1 MASSIK
7 ITIQNKDKL
16 VAALKNYPAKA
27 LPELKK
33 ATSAAAFLIEGES
46 KMRSPV
52 DTGRLRASIATSLG
66 VGQLGIGA
74 IVQTNVFYAVYVHE
88 GTRKMSGRPFMKQAV
103 DSLEGRIA
111 GIYTDAIERIVSS
124 I

>member
-1 MASSIK
+1 MATIK
-7 ITIQNKDKL
+7 ITIQNKDRL
-16 VAALKNYPAKA
+16 ISALKQFPAKSV
-27 LPELKK
+27 PELRK

-52 DTGRLRASIATSLG
+52 DTGRLRSSIATSLG
-66 VGQLGIGA
+66 VGNLGIGA

-103 DSLEGRIA
+103 DTLEGRIA
-111 GIYTDAIERIVSS
+111 GIYTDAIERIVST